1 MHRTVASLPEVPE
14 LAVICTPPAVVPE
27 VIAELGTRGTKAAI
41 VITAGLEAIKNR
53 QGATLREAMLAAARP
68 HLLRVLGPNCV
79 GLLVPGIKLNASF
92 APTGALPGNTAF
104 VSQSGAL
111 TTAVLDWAKSRG
123 IGFTKFICLGDS
135 ADVDCGD
142 VLDYLGS
149 DPETHAVLLHIEAIT
164 AARKFMSAARAA
176 ARNKPVLVVKTG
188 RAPEGPPA
196 AASHIGALAGSDE
209 VYDAAI
215 RRAGMLRVP
224 STKDLFDAL
233 ETLARA
239 RPLAGDRLTIMTNGR
254 GPGVMAM
261 DALIGTEGRLAS
273 LSQETLRKLDTIL
286 PFNRSRD
293 NPVDIMD
300 DAPAERYVQTLQN
313 LLGDSQSDAVLFIH
327 APTAIVPS
335 AEIAAAVAPV
345 VKASRRNVLACW
357 LGGDAVRRARDAFAQ
372 AGIPTYDTP
381 EEGVRAFTQMV
392 QYRRNQD
399 LLMEVPPSRSA
410 EFVHDRDK
418 AHAVVTGALADGRT
432 LLSEPEANAVL
443 AAYSVPV
450 VDTRI
455 AATAGEAVA
464 VARAIGFPVAL
475 KIRSSDVVRKSD
487 VGGVVL
493 DLEIPAAVEA
503 AAKAMLARLRQ
514 YRPDA
519 RLEGFTVQTMV
530 RRPNAHELV
539 LGVTTDAVFGPV
551 VIFGQGGTAVE
562 VTADRAVALPPL
574 NAVLA
579 RDLISRTHVS
589 KLLAGYGGRPPAD
602 IGAISRTLIQLAQ
615 LVADIPEIVEIDIN
629 PLVADERGVLALDA
643 RMRVAPSN
651 AAGLDRF
658 AIRPYPEELEEWILW
673 QGRKVLLR
681 PIKPE
686 DGAQHVEFFN
696 ALEPEDIRYRV
707 FMQIRELQGSQL
719 ARLTQIDYDR
729 EMAFIAVSERDPGR
743 FETLGVARAVADP
756 DNIAAEFAIIVR
768 SDLKGQGLGPILL
781 KKLIDYCRS
790 RGTREL
796 VGEALA
802 DNQRVIGL
810 ARRFRRC
817 VDPFRAGHCRS
828 QDRRERPSRAPS

>member
-1 MHRTVASLPEVPE
+1 
-14 LAVICTPPAVVPE
+14 
-27 VIAELGTRGTKAAI
+27 
-41 VITAGLEAIKNR
+41 
-53 QGATLREAMLAAARP
+53 MLAAARP

-111 TTAVLDWAKSRG
+111 ATAVLDWAKSRG

-135 ADVDCGD
+135 ADVDCAD

-149 DPETHAVLLHIEAIT
+149 DPETRAVLLHIEAIT
-164 AARKFMSAARAA
+164 GARKFMSAARAA

-188 RAPEGPPA
+188 RAPEAPPA
-196 AASHIGALAGSDE
+196 AAFQIGAPAGTDE

-215 RRAGMLRVP
+215 RRAGMLRVA
-224 STKDLFDAL
+224 STKDLFAAL

-239 RPLAGDRLTIMTNGR
+239 RPLGGDRLTIMTNGH

-300 DAPAERYVQTLQN
+300 DAPAERYVQTLQS
-313 LLGDSQSDAVLFIH
+313 LLGDPQSDAVLFIH

-357 LGGDAVRRARDAFAQ
+357 LGGDAVRQARDAFAQ

-381 EEGVRAFTQMV
+381 EEGVRTFTQMV
-392 QYRRNQD
+392 QYRRNQN

-418 AHAVVTGALADGRT
+418 AHAVVEGALADGRT

-443 AAYSVPV
+443 AAYGVPV

-493 DLEIPAAVEA
+493 DLEISAAVEA
-503 AAKAMLARLRQ
+503 AAKAMLARVRQ

-551 VIFGQGGTAVE
+551 VIFGQGGTAVGAA
-562 VTADRAVALPPL
+562 ADRAVALPPL

-602 IGAISRTLIQLAQ
+602 IGAVTRTLIQLAQ
-615 LVADIPEIVEIDIN
+615 LVADIPEIVEIDID

-643 RMRVAPSN
+643 RMRVAPLECRRPRSLRDSSLSGGARGVDTLAGAESAVATHQAGGRCAARRILQCARPGGYPLSN
-651 AAGLDRF
+651 LHAHPRAARVSARASHADRLRSRNGVHRRQRARPRSF
-658 AIRPYPEELEEWILW
+658 RDARRSACGCGSRQHRRRIRDHRAIRP
-673 QGRKVLLR
+673 QRTGAR
-681 PIKPE
+681 P
-686 DGAQHVEFFN
+686 
-696 ALEPEDIRYRV
+696 
-707 FMQIRELQGSQL
+707 
-719 ARLTQIDYDR
+719 
-729 EMAFIAVSERDPGR
+729 
-743 FETLGVARAVADP
+743 
-756 DNIAAEFAIIVR
+756 
-768 SDLKGQGLGPILL
+768 
-781 KKLIDYCRS
+781 
-790 RGTREL
+790 
-796 VGEALA
+796 
-802 DNQRVIGL
+802 
-810 ARRFRRC
+810 
-817 VDPFRAGHCRS
+817 DPFQETHRLLPKPRNQGARG
-828 QDRRERPSRAPS
+828 